1 MLKFDRLLTKFKL
14 WEVKENWLIYS
25 VEIVLQNSKITG
37 ISIMILLWV
46 SESKREVSDN
56 SNNFIFRIGSLL
68 LSLINSTKNSEL
80 KLNLK

>member
-1 MLKFDRLLTKFKL
+1 
-14 WEVKENWLIYS
+14 
-25 VEIVLQNSKITG
+25 
-37 ISIMILLWV
+37 MILLWV